1 MMKKNKE
8 NKERKPFFFTTE
20 ETGVCKQV
28 KIKHKALLSTI
39 ILGIILVLLGLF
51 GMTGC
56 KKKDN
61 GSTTTTKTT
70 EKKVYTFDETFNMFQ
85 DTRNIYSNVI
95 KSQADE
101 SNYIEYGNSIIW
113 TSKYKVKIKK
123 ISYSVG
129 NTSTDDKTVYK
140 IQNNGNW
147 LNSDIDTWKVYHTVD
162 SSYEKF
168 IVAPNE
174 TLDVVATYDN
184 FIVNKGQNWSM
195 TFLKYSKCANF
206 YNFKVE
212 FEVIE

>member
-20 ETGVCKQV
+20 ESGVCKQV

-39 ILGIILVLLGLF
+39 ILGIIIVLFGLF

-56 KKKDN
+56 KKKDS
-61 GSTTTTKTT
+61 GTTTTTTKTT
-70 EKKVYTFDETFNMFQ
+70 KIYTFDETFLMYQ
-85 DTRNIYSNVI
+85 DGGNIYQNVI

-101 SNYIEYGNSIIW
+101 SNYLKYNSIIW
-113 TSKYKVKIKK
+113 TSRYKVKIKK
-123 ISYSVG
+123 ISYSIG
-129 NTSTDDKTVYK
+129 NTSTEDKTVYK

-147 LNSDIDTWKVYHTVD
+147 LNSDIDTWEVYHTVD
-162 SSYEKF
+162 SSYEKYT
-168 IVAPNE
+168 VAPNE

-184 FIVNKGQNWSM
+184 FIVNKGQKWAM
-195 TFLKYSKCANF
+195 TFLMYSNNANF
-206 YNFKVE
+206 YNFNVE